1 MESQVEGG
9 GRHHSAAT
17 ATAFPGNAP
26 PGLKAGGGV
35 GWAERWQAAGGRVL
49 ETKESSIIWERP
61 LARTRRR
68 PGWEA

>member
-1 MESQVEGG
+1 MEGG

-49 ETKESSIIWERP
+49 ETKEPSIIWECL